1 MRSGFGLIEIVVVTA
16 VVTTALFA
24 FSQAGILAVRLLRAE
39 KENLEAVLLAQE
51 GMEATRSLRDE
62 SWANN
67 IATLA
72 NGTTYYPI
80 VENGKWKFSFVS
92 PGILNGKYTRAVI
105 FDEVRRD
112 AQDRIAVSG
121 TVDSDTRKVTA
132 RVTWGSKQKELITYV
147 TNFPASLSWPQES
160 KVIFFEGATTD
171 VDLANFPSNN
181 AGNGDPA
188 QGFTTLSSAINVT
201 KVELYLRRTTASSSN
216 VYAELRSS
224 PTGAVLGTSNIIT
237 SSTISNTTQ
246 SWVDF
251 RFNPAVNLAALTKYY
266 IRLRSMPSS
275 TDAGSGS
282 QGTINWGYLQS
293 SGSPYGG
300 HGNEARRYIGRLSN
314 PNDAGQELDQYDFG
328 FKIYALQ

>member
-39 KENLEAVLLAQE
+39 KENLEATLLAQE

-72 NGTTYYPI
+72 NGTMYYSV
-80 VENGKWKFSFVS
+80 VENGKWKFSTVS

-112 AQDRIAVSG
+112 AQDKIALSG
-121 TVDSDTRKVTA
+121 TVDVGTRKVTS
-132 RVTWGSKQKELITYV
+132 RVTWGSKQKELATYV

-171 VDLANFPSNN
+171 ADLGNFPSNN
-181 AGNGDPA
+181 SGDGDPA
-188 QGFTTLSSAINVT
+188 QGFTTLGSAIGVT
-201 KVELYLRRTTASSSN
+201 KAELYLRRTAAGPSN
-216 VYAELRSS
+216 VYVELRNS
-224 PTGAVLGTSNIIT
+224 PTGAVLGASNIIT

-246 SWVDF
+246 SWVEF
-251 RFNPAVNLAALTKYY
+251 RFDPAVTLTALTKYY

-275 TDAGSGS
+275 TDVGSGS
-282 QGTINWGYLQS
+282 QGIINWGYQQS

-314 PNDAGQELDQYDFG
+314 PNDTGQELDQYDFG
-328 FKIYALQ
+328 FRIYALQ